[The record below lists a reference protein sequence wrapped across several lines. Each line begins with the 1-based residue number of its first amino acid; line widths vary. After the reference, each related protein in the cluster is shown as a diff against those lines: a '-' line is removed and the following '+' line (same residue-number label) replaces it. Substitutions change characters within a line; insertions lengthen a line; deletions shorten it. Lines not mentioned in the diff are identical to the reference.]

1 MGLWQVRILFMRRSG
16 ILFWSVGCLV
26 IGSIVINQ
34 RLHHHQLMRM
44 TNPHNIIQNHVVVSG
59 DEITQMG
66 RVITFTGWWQE
77 GHQRIKGRVSQQCHN
92 ISTDKKYTVVFD
104 GTVQA
109 IAVPTNEAQHDWRLE
124 AQARGIVN
132 DLKINRCRFIPT
144 PLKIGVDY
152 VKAFRGAL
160 IRYCSCLNEPLR
172 WFALALLTGKLEN
185 TELTNQVRQL
195 GMLYLF
201 CLSGYHVFLIRW
213 LVSRLVRLLGG
224 TSQWERWFFIGG
236 LPLWVVIGGS
246 SPGLVRAGL
255 MVFLMDIV
263 YWKGR
268 RVFNGIE
275 SWAVVLAGNVLW
287 SPAAIFQMGVQLSY
301 LLTLGLI
308 IFAELHLKVF
318 RLNMALNILGLP
330 LILWHTFQFNL
341 LTVPLAII
349 GTIVFN
355 VIIVPVTVL
364 GVVFPGLQG
373 VAVEILRLITAGIGF
388 LSTLST
394 IITVGRPAVIFCVGW
409 IIGCLRWPPERWW
422 RYVLLGSCLLI
433 QWLVIRAPL
442 SDEIVYFDVG
452 QGDCSLIRSETSHN
466 ITMIDTGG
474 RIGGRHYRQGTP
486 EIQAVGDYLL
496 SRGINQ
502 IDQLILTHKDTDHI
516 GNFPALSHRI
526 KVRRLFVPAGME
538 RQRRFKVEVQQ
549 ATFNSTQLIPLTTRN
564 ASQLCGMTV
573 LWPPTQSNGDNSSS
587 VTVITNFHGIK
598 CWFSGDL
605 EQSQEQKIIQT
616 YPNLQI
622 DVLKCGHHG
631 SKTATSPK
639 LVTQTHPR
647 LAVIS
652 VGKNNRYGH
661 PAPVTLKTLAQHQ
674 VPVFMTSHDG
684 MVKLEWR
691 WLNRVKFKTVVT
703 RRRGICG

>member
-1 MGLWQVRILFMRRSG
+1 MRRLS
-16 ILFWSVGCLV
+16 ILVWSMGWLL
-26 IGSIVINQ
+26 IGGFTINQ
-34 RLHHHQLMRM
+34 RTHQQQLMRLA
-44 TNPHNIIQNHVVVSG
+44 NPHRIMQNHVVVSG
-59 DEITQMG
+59 DEITQRGKM
-66 RVITFTGWWQE
+66 ITFTGWWQE
-77 GHQRIKGRVSQQCHN
+77 GHQRIKGRISQQGHN
-92 ISTDKKYTVVFD
+92 IASDKKYTVVFD
-104 GTVQA
+104 GTAQA
-109 IAVPTNEAQHDWRLE
+109 VAAPTNEVQRDWRLE
-124 AQARGIVN
+124 AQAQGIVN
-132 DLKINRCRFIPT
+132 DIKIERCRFIPT
-144 PLKIGVDY
+144 SLKAGIDY
-152 VKAFRGAL
+152 VKAFRGTL
-160 IRYCSCLNEPLR
+160 IRRCRHLNEPLR

-185 TELTNQVRQL
+185 TELTDQVRQL

-213 LVSRLVRLLGG
+213 LVSRLVRILGG
-224 TSQWERWFFIGG
+224 TPQWERWLFLGG

-246 SPGLVRAGL
+246 SPGLVRAAL
-255 MVFLMDIV
+255 MVFLTDIV

-268 RVFNGIE
+268 RVFNGVT
-275 SWAVVLAGNVLW
+275 SWAVVLAGNILW
-287 SPAAIFQMGVQLSY
+287 SPAIIFQMGVQLSY

-308 IFAELHLKVF
+308 IFAESHLRIF
-318 RLNMALNILGLP
+318 RLNMALNALGLP

-341 LTVPLAII
+341 LTVPLAVI
-349 GTIVFN
+349 GTVVFN
-355 VIIVPVTVL
+355 LIIVPVTVL
-364 GVVFPGLQG
+364 GVVFPGFQG
-373 VAVEILRLITAGIGF
+373 DLNAILKLIAAGISF
-388 LSTLST
+388 LSTLPT

-409 IIGCLRWPPERWW
+409 IVSCLRWPPERWG

-452 QGDCSLIRSETSHN
+452 QGDCSLIRNETSHT
-466 ITMIDTGG
+466 ITLIDTGG
-474 RIGGRHYRQGTP
+474 RLFRSHHRQGTP

-496 SRGINQ
+496 SRGIDQ

-526 KVRRLFVPAGME
+526 KIRQLFVPAGME
-538 RQRRFKVEVQQ
+538 RQSRFRAEERQ
-549 ATFNSTQLIPLTTRN
+549 AMLDSTRLIPLTTHN
-564 ASQLCGMTV
+564 ATQLRGMTV
-573 LWPPTQSNGDNSSS
+573 LWPPTQGSGDNSASITV
-587 VTVITNFHGIK
+587 VTDFHGIK

-605 EQSQEQKIIQT
+605 GQSQERKIIQT
-616 YPNLQI
+616 YPTLRI

-639 LVTQTHPR
+639 LVAKTHPR
-647 LAVIS
+647 LAIIS

-661 PAPVTLKTLAQHQ
+661 PAPATLKTLAQYR

-691 WLNRVKFKTVVT
+691 WLNRVEFKTVVT

>member
-1 MGLWQVRILFMRRSG
+1 MR
-16 ILFWSVGCLV
+16 V
-26 IGSIVINQ
+26 
-34 RLHHHQLMRM
+34 
-44 TNPHNIIQNHVVVSG
+44 TNPHDLMQNHVVVSG
-59 DEITQMG
+59 DEIIQAG
-66 RVITFTGWWQE
+66 KAITFTGWWQE
-77 GHQRIKGRVSQQCHN
+77 GHQRIKGRINQQWHN

-109 IAVPTNEAQHDWRLE
+109 ITAPTNEAQHDWRLE
-124 AQARGIVN
+124 AQARGIAN
-132 DLKINRCRFIPT
+132 ELRINRCRFIPT
-144 PLKIGVDY
+144 SLKIGVDY

-160 IRYCSCLNEPLR
+160 IRHCSRLNEPLR

-185 TELTNQVRQL
+185 AELTNQVRRL

-213 LVSRLVRLLGG
+213 LISRFIRLLGG
-224 TSQWERWFFIGG
+224 TLQWERWFFLGG
-236 LPLWVVIGGS
+236 LPLWVIIGGC
-246 SPGLVRAGL
+246 SPGLVRAVL
-255 MVFLMDIV
+255 MAFLMDVI
-263 YWKGR
+263 YWRGR
-268 RVFNGIE
+268 RVFTGIE
-275 SWAVVLAGNVLW
+275 SWALVFTGNVLW
-287 SPAAIFQMGVQLSY
+287 SPAIIFQMGVQLSY

-308 IFAELHLKVF
+308 IFAEFRLKVI
-318 RLNMALNILGLP
+318 RLNIALNILGLP

-349 GTIVFN
+349 GAIIFN
-355 VIIVPVTVL
+355 VLIVPVTVF
-364 GVVFPGLQG
+364 GVIFSSLQD
-373 VAVEILRLITAGIGF
+373 VAVEILKLITAEIGF
-388 LSTLST
+388 LSTRST
-394 IITVGRPAVIFCVGW
+394 IITVGRPTVIFCVGW
-409 IIGCLRWPPERWW
+409 IISCLRWPPERWW
-422 RYVLLGSCLLI
+422 RYVFFGSFLLT

-452 QGDCSLIRSETSHN
+452 QGDCSLIRNGTNHTV
-466 ITMIDTGG
+466 TMIDTGG
-474 RIGGRHYRQGTP
+474 RIGKHRYRQGTP

-496 SRGINQ
+496 SQGITQ

-526 KVRRLFVPAGME
+526 KICRLFVPAGME

-549 ATFNSTQLIPLTTRN
+549 ATLNSTQLIPLTTRN
-564 ASQLCGMTV
+564 ASQLRGMTV
-573 LWPPTQSNGDNSSS
+573 LWPPSQGNGDNSSS
-587 VTVITNFHGIK
+587 VTVVTNFHGIK

-622 DVLKCGHHG
+622 DILKCGHHG
-631 SKTATSPK
+631 SKTATNPK
-639 LVTQTHPR
+639 LVARTRPR
-647 LAVIS
+647 LAIIS

-661 PAPVTLKTLAQHQ
+661 PTPATLKTLAQYR
-674 VPVFMTSHDG
+674 VPVLMTSHDG

-691 WLNRVKFKTVVT
+691 WLNRIEFRTVVT